1 MNIPE
6 LLIEKYNVPVPRHT
20 SYPPANFFSSSFGEN
35 DFRTSITQSNSE
47 EPQNISIYLH
57 IPFCQQLC
65 YYCGCN
71 THITRNETLKSEYI
85 GTLLKEINLMKPL
98 LARERKV
105 SQIHLGG
112 GTPNSLT
119 VGQIARVMES
129 IRKQFSL
136 TDEPEIAIE
145 CNPAHLDHTYVN
157 ELLNLG
163 FNRISLGIQDFE
175 ESVLNAVRREIPS
188 VPAKEFVDQIKTS
201 GKSKVNLDFIYGLP
215 LQTVAS
221 FGKTIEKAI
230 ALCPDRM
237 VTFSYAHVPGIKP
250 SQKILEDKGLVP
262 ANEKLKMFQNT
273 YTMMKDAGYVPIG
286 LDHFAKKGDELE
298 VALNNRNLHR
308 NFQGYCAL
316 ETTGQVYAFG
326 VSGISQLDCGYGQ
339 NTHSLRNYI
348 KSVNHGKFPTEKGYM
363 LSSAEKIVRHVINQL
378 MCNQYVSWEFVSRK
392 FNCSA
397 EDVKNIIGYNKSV
410 LDVFQKEKLITFD
423 DHEIQVTE
431 TGRFFIR
438 NIASAFDPGLTHSGK
453 EFSKA
458 F

>member
-1 MNIPE
+1 
-6 LLIEKYNVPVPRHT
+6 
-20 SYPPANFFSSSFGEN
+20 
-35 DFRTSITQSNSE
+35 
-47 EPQNISIYLH
+47 
-57 IPFCQQLC
+57 
-65 YYCGCN
+65 
-71 THITRNETLKSEYI
+71 
-85 GTLLKEINLMKPL
+85 
-98 LARERKV
+98 
-105 SQIHLGG
+105 
-112 GTPNSLT
+112 
-119 VGQIARVMES
+119 
-129 IRKQFSL
+129 
-136 TDEPEIAIE
+136 
-145 CNPAHLDHTYVN
+145 
-157 ELLNLG
+157 
-163 FNRISLGIQDFE
+163 
-175 ESVLNAVRREIPS
+175 
-188 VPAKEFVDQIKTS
+188 
-201 GKSKVNLDFIYGLP
+201 
-215 LQTVAS
+215 
-221 FGKTIEKAI
+221 
-230 ALCPDRM
+230 
-237 VTFSYAHVPGIKP
+237 
-250 SQKILEDKGLVP
+250 
-262 ANEKLKMFQNT
+262 MFQNT

>member
-157 ELLNLG
+157 ELS
-163 FNRISLGIQDFE
+163 I
-175 ESVLNAVRREIPS
+175 
-188 VPAKEFVDQIKTS
+188 
-201 GKSKVNLDFIYGLP
+201 
-215 LQTVAS
+215 
-221 FGKTIEKAI
+221 
-230 ALCPDRM
+230 
-237 VTFSYAHVPGIKP
+237 
-250 SQKILEDKGLVP
+250 
-262 ANEKLKMFQNT
+262 
-273 YTMMKDAGYVPIG
+273 
-286 LDHFAKKGDELE
+286 
-298 VALNNRNLHR
+298 
-308 NFQGYCAL
+308 
-316 ETTGQVYAFG
+316 
-326 VSGISQLDCGYGQ
+326 
-339 NTHSLRNYI
+339 
-348 KSVNHGKFPTEKGYM
+348 
-363 LSSAEKIVRHVINQL
+363 
-378 MCNQYVSWEFVSRK
+378 
-392 FNCSA
+392 
-397 EDVKNIIGYNKSV
+397 
-410 LDVFQKEKLITFD
+410 
-423 DHEIQVTE
+423 
-431 TGRFFIR
+431 
-438 NIASAFDPGLTHSGK
+438 
-453 EFSKA
+453 
-458 F
+458 